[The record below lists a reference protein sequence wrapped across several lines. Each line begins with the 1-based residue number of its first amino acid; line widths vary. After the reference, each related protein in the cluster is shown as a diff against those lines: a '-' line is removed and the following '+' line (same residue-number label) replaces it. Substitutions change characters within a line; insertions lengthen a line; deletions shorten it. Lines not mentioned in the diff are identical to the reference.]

1 MQPTTGSEAR
11 LPEQQSR
18 VPDHVLG
25 ESPVRGYKIEALVAM
40 TRYAKV
46 HNVTG
51 PEPDDMAVL
60 KCFREPEPE
69 RPAVLRWEREI
80 RGRAALDGAGV
91 VPPLIDSGTCER
103 GHPFILM
110 EYRPGRTLADWIN
123 SDEIVDPA
131 DLLRCL
137 AEVARAIGALHDRG
151 VVHADIKPENVLVL
165 SDGTPRLIDFGSA
178 RVAETD
184 QPRKPRVAALDRLRS
199 ALGSDDDA
207 RIVDAYDPILDDRS
221 DIPADI
227 RDRLALAKFRLAAEV
242 TPAYAAPEVL
252 ASAVAP
258 DQAADMYSFGVMV
271 LTLVGGGI
279 PGVPLSSTR
288 PPEWTEPP
296 PFQERRAIHRDLLE
310 SNLPAGLAGL
320 ISKALAPDPDDR
332 PTAEDAERAL
342 EMAASEVVRRRL
354 EPPTVDVIYGEQ
366 KITMS
371 PGQRLVVGRGE
382 HADLRIGED
391 PAISREAVSISCE
404 PAGVLIRNEG
414 RRAIQVGMAEARH
427 ARLGASD
434 ALLTQAHTIDVTI
447 EGLRRHTI
455 QLRRDERPL
464 RMLARNRNDRPRGH
478 RHLSDHATEPPTRG
492 FVLRPS
498 DRALIAAYAEPLLT
512 STATRSATHTEVAQ
526 RLGRSMYTVRNRL
539 AATIARYRE
548 HLPPQERMHVDR
560 DSFFAY
566 LIEAG
571 ELTPADL
578 ALLAGSPGNP
588 IPSRR
593 QKMVYVAKLAPMF
606 SGEKALSLRATAAL
620 LRLTDASYTDFA
632 VRNLWV
638 AWVQKCVEAGIGGLT
653 RESGL
658 GLEDLGADQAMFLEL
673 GRRGLLV
680 DEDLKQLPQ
689 SGR

>member
-1 MQPTTGSEAR
+1 MQPTTGGEAR
-11 LPEQQSR
+11 LRKQQSW

-40 TRYAKV
+40 TRYAEV
-46 HNVTG
+46 YNVTG

-69 RPAVLRWEREI
+69 RPAVLRWERES

-91 VPPLIDSGTCER
+91 VSPLINSGTCGR

-110 EYRPGRTLADWIN
+110 EYRPGRSLADWIN

-131 DLLRCL
+131 ELLRCL
-137 AEVARAIGALHDRG
+137 AELARAIGTLHDRG

-178 RVAETD
+178 WVAETD
-184 QPRKPRVAALDRLRS
+184 QPWPL
-199 ALGSDDDA
+199 
-207 RIVDAYDPILDDRS
+207 
-221 DIPADI
+221 
-227 RDRLALAKFRLAAEV
+227 EV

-258 DQAADMYSFGVMV
+258 NQAADMYSFGAMV
-271 LTLVGGGI
+271 LTLLGGGV

-296 PFQERRAIHRDLLE
+296 PFEERRAIHRDLLE

-320 ISKALAPDPDDR
+320 ISKALAPDPDAR
-332 PTAEDAERAL
+332 PTAAEAERAL
-342 EMAASEVVRRRL
+342 EMAASEIEQRRL
-354 EPPTVDVIYGEQ
+354 EPPTVDVIYGER

-391 PAISREAVSISCE
+391 PAISREAVSISYE
-404 PAGVLIRNEG
+404 PEGVLIRNEG

-455 QLRRDERPL
+455 QLRRDEL
-464 RMLARNRNDRPRGH
+464 RMLAHNRNDRPRGH
-478 RHLSDHATEPPTRG
+478 RHLSDHATEPATRG
-492 FVLRPS
+492 FVLSPS
-498 DRALIAAYAEPLLT
+498 ERALLAAYAEPLLT

-539 AATIARYRE
+539 SATIARYRE
-548 HLPPQERMHVDR
+548 HLPPQERMRIDR
-560 DSFFAY
+560 DSFCAY

-578 ALLAGSPGNP
+578 ALLPGAPENP
-588 IPSRR
+588 VPSRR

-606 SGEKALSLRATAAL
+606 SGETARSLRATAAL
-620 LRLTDASYTDFA
+620 LRLTDASYTDSA
-632 VRNLWV
+632 VRNLW
-638 AWVQKCVEAGIGGLT
+638 ATWVEKCVAAGLGGLT

-658 GLEDLGADQAMFLEL
+658 EDLGAGRAMFREL
-673 GRRGLLV
+673 RRRGLLV